1 VNQQQLI
8 ELVGESWAPFLE
20 EALTHPQT
28 AEIKAAYR
36 NATSVFPSKSAKD
49 IFRAF
54 KETPREKLYCI
65 IVGQDPYPNRDF
77 KGNPFAT
84 GIAFGVNEDQQLPKS
99 LQIIDYGLKEY
110 RGSGISDKT
119 LVRPSNDGMLFL
131 NAALTVEENKIGS
144 HQDVWKPF
152 VQRVLKTITIND
164 GVAVV
169 RMGKAAQKF
178 VVDANHVIDCP
189 HPMADFYNPGQELF
203 KSSKVFEKLDKWLD
217 FMYNRKAMW

>member
-1 VNQQQLI
+1 MSQQLLN
-8 ELVGESWAPFLE
+8 EMVGESWLPFLE
-20 EALTHPQT
+20 PLLKDPSTNT
-28 AEIKAAYR
+28 IRSTYK
-36 NATSVFPSKSAKD
+36 NAVSVFPSKDGKD

-54 KETPREKLYCI
+54 RETPKDKLYCI
-65 IVGQDPYPNRDF
+65 VIGQDPYPNKDT
-77 KGNPFAT
+77 KGKPFAT
-84 GIAFGVNEDQQLPKS
+84 GIAFGVHEDQQLPKS
-99 LQIIDYGLKEY
+99 LQILDHNLKEY

-131 NAALTVEENKIGS
+131 NSALTVEENKIGS
-144 HQDVWKPF
+144 HQDMWKPF
-152 VQRVLKTITIND
+152 VQRVLDTIKPED
-164 GVAVV
+164 GVAIV

-178 VVDANHVIDCP
+178 SVGSNYAIDCP